1 MNAHKLT
8 AKLTKNGK
16 LVLTNLPFH
25 AGETVEV
32 IVLAPLNPPNSS
44 PSPLEGTVVSYDE
57 PFEPAVATEDW
68 EALK

>member
-8 AKLTKNGK
+8 AKLSKDGE

-32 IVLAPLNPPNSS
+32 IVLAPSNQSDSS
-44 PSPLEGTVVSYDE
+44 QSPLEGTVIRYDD